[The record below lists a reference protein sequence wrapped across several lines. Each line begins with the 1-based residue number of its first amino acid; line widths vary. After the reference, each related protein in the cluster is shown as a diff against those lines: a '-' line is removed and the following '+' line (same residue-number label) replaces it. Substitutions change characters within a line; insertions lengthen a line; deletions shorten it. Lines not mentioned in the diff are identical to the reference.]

1 MADAIT
7 ATNQHDSSIRIL
19 LFLFIWPPQWY
30 SKNFF
35 RKKKY
40 SWIHNGIG
48 RFLHPH
54 LNYRYVCTFCDRRLT
69 DSKLMYFVAHANRI
83 YATGRWMRALQICCK
98 YKRIEA
104 SDVLHK
110 ARDRSLVQFEINWA
124 PQLVSCAE
132 HKTHTT
138 RKSTSKKIEWE
149 YTVCH
154 THTHTRVKSVQEK
167 PRHTAKKKTGHLAGQ
182 R

>member
-1 MADAIT
+1 M
-7 ATNQHDSSIRIL
+7 L
-19 LFLFIWPPQWY
+19 WY
-30 SKNFF
+30 
-35 RKKKY
+35 
-40 SWIHNGIG
+40 
-48 RFLHPH
+48 
-54 LNYRYVCTFCDRRLT
+54 
-69 DSKLMYFVAHANRI
+69 
-83 YATGRWMRALQICCK
+83 TGRWMRALQICCK

-154 THTHTRVKSVQEK
+154 THTHTRGSKAYRKSHDTL
-167 PRHTAKKKTGHLAGQ
+167 RKKNRALGRPTIDGHLICFILLNNVFLVWLLRLLADVAVVVVVRQLAGMSARLVWTMLLLRLLHQ
-182 R
+182 NPTIL

>member
-1 MADAIT
+1 M
-7 ATNQHDSSIRIL
+7 L
-19 LFLFIWPPQWY
+19 WY
-30 SKNFF
+30 
-35 RKKKY
+35 
-40 SWIHNGIG
+40 
-48 RFLHPH
+48 
-54 LNYRYVCTFCDRRLT
+54 
-69 DSKLMYFVAHANRI
+69 
-83 YATGRWMRALQICCK
+83 TGRWMRALQICCK

-154 THTHTRVKSVQEK
+154 THTHAGQKRTGKATTHCEK
-167 PRHTAKKKTGHLAGQ
+167 KNRALGRPTIDGHLICFILLNNVFLVWLLRLLADVAVVVVVRQLAGMSVRLVWTMLLLRLLHQ
-182 R
+182 NPTIL